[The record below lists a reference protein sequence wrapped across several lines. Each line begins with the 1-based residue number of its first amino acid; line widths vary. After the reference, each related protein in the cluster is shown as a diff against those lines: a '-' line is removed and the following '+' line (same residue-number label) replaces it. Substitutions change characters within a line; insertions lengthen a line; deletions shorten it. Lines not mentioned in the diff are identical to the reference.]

1 VIKTLNLQSVL
12 ILIIDLDRR
21 LLPEE
26 RMNTIPENYDRGW
39 KLLEARI
46 GLQLMGL
53 SIIGAGILHQLL
65 LTHVEDEIKVYGDG
79 E

>member
-1 VIKTLNLQSVL
+1 
-12 ILIIDLDRR
+12 
-21 LLPEE
+21 
-26 RMNTIPENYDRGW
+26 MNTIPESYDRGW